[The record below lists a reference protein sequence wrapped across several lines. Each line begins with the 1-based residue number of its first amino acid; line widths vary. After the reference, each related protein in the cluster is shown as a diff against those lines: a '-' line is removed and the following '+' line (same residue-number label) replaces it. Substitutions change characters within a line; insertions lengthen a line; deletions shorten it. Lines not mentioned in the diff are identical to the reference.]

1 MNELNK
7 STALSRRALICS
19 GVAVLCG
26 TGAVFAQTS
35 TKSPRIA
42 RYISG
47 DRSLREMQIHHIKEM
62 GLEIWIENQPPW
74 TTGVQ
79 KQNGRS
85 LFTAQSPDRYHP
97 PSAMT
102 FSGWNDKVV
111 SEGEL
116 PGVARSAIV
125 HGAQNFGVS
134 AGEAR
139 ALAVLPANHGVLQGL
154 EARFSGEAQDLLM
167 DVQIFVG
174 QAPGKFPVALTVYT
188 LKDKM
193 VHLED
198 VIRRSWSNVQYLA

>member
-1 MNELNK
+1 MKILN
-7 STALSRRALICS
+7 SSSVLDRRSLLCS
-19 GVAVLCG
+19 GVAMLCVA
-26 TGAVFAQTS
+26 GAASAQPTAK
-35 TKSPRIA
+35 TPRIA
-42 RYISG
+42 PHVSG
-47 DRSLREMQIHHIKEM
+47 DRALREMQVHQIKEM

-74 TTGVQ
+74 DTGVQ
-79 KQNGRS
+79 KQNGRF

-102 FSGWNDKVV
+102 FSGWNDKIVAD
-111 SEGEL
+111 SEL
-116 PGVARSAIV
+116 QGVARSAIV

-139 ALAVLPANHGVLQGL
+139 ALAMLPASHGILKGSQ
-154 EARFSGEAQDLLM
+154 ARFAGKAQDVLM

-193 VHLED
+193 VHLEE

>member
-1 MNELNK
+1 MNDLNQ
-7 STALSRRALICS
+7 STVLGRRALLCS

-26 TGAVFAQTS
+26 AGAVSAQTP

-47 DRSLREMQIHHIKEM
+47 DRALREMQVHQIKEM

-79 KQNGRS
+79 KQNGRY

-102 FSGWNDKVV
+102 FSGWSNKAV
-111 SEGEL
+111 SEGAL

-139 ALAVLPANHGVLQGL
+139 ALAVFPASHGILQGSQ
-154 EARFSGEAQDLLM
+154 ARFSGQAQDLLM

-193 VHLED
+193 VHLEE
-198 VIRRSWSNVQYLA
+198 VIRRSWSNVQYLT